1 MFEDGVC
8 QQINNLTGG
17 WQTPEVDDWV
27 YYPQQYG
34 KIQLSDIKR
43 YCDLLNTSK

>member
-17 WQTPEVDDWV
+17 WQTLGANDWI

-34 KIQLSDIKR
+34 MSFFPVLTARFK
-43 YCDLLNTSK
+43 Y